1 MSQIRAG
8 GFKGGKLELCTYA
21 FFSSMWARRGSTL
34 LRATSSHLVLWM
46 DRGCLRRFSLS
57 LETRV
62 TIPYVSGCDHTCFH
76 RLVCSYPL
84 VVLDFVVATVVQII
98 LSYQSQICVTFKCRH
113 GSLTSCLRNSTR
125 LTLFVYVEGRVHR
138 LGIVIILLV
147 GNVLV
152 ASPLLVN
159 HKTIIGQIGL
169 VKLVTVLQ
177 VFYLCREV
185 NFTLEKLLSDDLLL
199 VLFSLYGICVLY
211 CLTLVSA
218 IHILRTFVEHL
229 LIVKIVSA
237 WLYNRSFD
245 WVGCVYV
252 PTFGHFLLSVLLK
265 VVIWDVTSLLVFPGS
280 RVSSQCWLC
289 KDHLWVLWLFSAW
302 SRRFGSRVVGKIFA
316 GVMAYW
322 WDALFTIFR
331 SSFVKDWELWRLIR
345 LLSLHN
351 SFFVLENWNTR
362 LHLVIILLLSAF
374 PLVVFGKR
382 LAQWLNGDELW
393 SISLKW
399 LLTFMLIVQR
409 VVEIVY
415 VLHSKI

>member
-1 MSQIRAG
+1 
-8 GFKGGKLELCTYA
+8 
-21 FFSSMWARRGSTL
+21 
-34 LRATSSHLVLWM
+34 
-46 DRGCLRRFSLS
+46 
-57 LETRV
+57 
-62 TIPYVSGCDHTCFH
+62 
-76 RLVCSYPL
+76 
-84 VVLDFVVATVVQII
+84 
-98 LSYQSQICVTFKCRH
+98 
-113 GSLTSCLRNSTR
+113 
-125 LTLFVYVEGRVHR
+125 
-138 LGIVIILLV
+138 
-147 GNVLV
+147 
-152 ASPLLVN
+152 
-159 HKTIIGQIGL
+159 
-169 VKLVTVLQ
+169 
-177 VFYLCREV
+177 
-185 NFTLEKLLSDDLLL
+185 
-199 VLFSLYGICVLY
+199 
-211 CLTLVSA
+211 
-218 IHILRTFVEHL
+218 L

-289 KDHLWVLWLFSAW
+289 QDHLWVLWLFSAW
-302 SRRFGSRVVGKIFA
+302 SRRFGLRVVGKIFA

-362 LHLVIILLLSAF
+362 LHLVIILLLSSF